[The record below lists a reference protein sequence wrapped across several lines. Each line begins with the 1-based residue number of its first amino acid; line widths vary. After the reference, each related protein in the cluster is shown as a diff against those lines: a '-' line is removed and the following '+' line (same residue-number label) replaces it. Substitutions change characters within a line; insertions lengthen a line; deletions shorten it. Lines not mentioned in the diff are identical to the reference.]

1 MSQPKQGPHFSLSI
15 TLQTNLKRGEGEDM
29 RLLEA
34 LYRFEKLLAPSLRS
48 GSSFLGRWLKNPK
61 AFHRKPALGSSV
73 SSVAWE
79 QAEKHRQ
86 KGSTRAA
93 SQGLA

>member
-1 MSQPKQGPHFSLSI
+1 
-15 TLQTNLKRGEGEDM
+15 M

-34 LYRFEKLLAPSLRS
+34 LYRFEKLLAHSLRS
-48 GSSFLGRWLKNPK
+48 GSSFLGRWLENPK
-61 AFHRKPALGSSV
+61 AFHRKPALGSSA
-73 SSVAWE
+73 SGVAWE

-86 KGSTRAA
+86 KESIRAA